1 MLQPDPQ
8 QGRRRDNRRCYE
20 WVHFNKWNRKCIQVV
35 PEFLPPTLDGDA
47 CAVLARGPPANPK
60 EQPVAVAS
68 PASVPLDPLAPVP
81 GITDLEICLQTATP
95 QPITSVLFDF
105 HATLVDGG
113 DPCATLDAA
122 WAKVGRMGSAERELG
137 GERYQRVAQ
146 QVHHLWDRVREVD
159 PQGQR
164 DLSPELHRAA
174 FDALIGRLPDVDG
187 DLAQAFYEV
196 MPDMWRP
203 YEDTLP
209 TLQELKR
216 RGIRIA
222 LVTNVDS
229 DIRPVMARWHL
240 LELFD
245 AVVLSCELGIVKP
258 QAAIFQHALDALGT
272 AAGNALMVGDDPFG
286 DVGAAVLG
294 VRTLLLPRTE
304 GSSHGLGLVLRIICG

>member
-1 MLQPDPQ
+1 M
-8 QGRRRDNRRCYE
+8 
-20 WVHFNKWNRKCIQVV
+20 VV
-35 PEFLPPTLDGDA
+35 T
-47 CAVLARGPPANPK
+47 
-60 EQPVAVAS
+60 
-68 PASVPLDPLAPVP
+68 PL
-81 GITDLEICLQTATP
+81 
-95 QPITSVLFDF
+95 PITTVLFDF

-113 DPCATLDAA
+113 DALASLDAA
-122 WAKVGRMGSAERELG
+122 WAKAGRTGSAEQELG

-159 PQGQR
+159 PQGLR
-164 DLSPELHRAA
+164 DLSPERHRAA

-209 TLQELKR
+209 TLRELKR
-216 RGIRIA
+216 RGIRMG
-222 LVTNVDS
+222 LVSNVES
-229 DIRPVMARWHL
+229 DIRPFMARWHL

-245 AVVLSCELGIVKP
+245 AVALSFELGVVKP
-258 QAAIFQHALDALGT
+258 QAAIFQHALDALGA

-286 DVGAAVLG
+286 DSGGAALG

-304 GSSHGLGLVLRIICG
+304 GPTHGLGLVLRIIRG